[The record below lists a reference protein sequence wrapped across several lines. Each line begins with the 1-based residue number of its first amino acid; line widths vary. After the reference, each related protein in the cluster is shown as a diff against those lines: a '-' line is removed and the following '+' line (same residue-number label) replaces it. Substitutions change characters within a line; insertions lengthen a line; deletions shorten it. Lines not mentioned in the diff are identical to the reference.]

1 MKPYYD
7 DGQITIYHGDCR
19 EILPNLNSVDLVV
32 TDPPY
37 NVGKDYGTAS
47 DSLSGEE
54 YESFMRT
61 IVNHARRLSEAH
73 VWVAPR
79 YKMAMWWALLPDA
92 HEIVIPMRAGNAIR
106 QDWSSKYATL
116 LIVGTPDSLH
126 PDDLWENIR
135 HRGEG
140 YFFREETFGHPG
152 YTPYPIMARAIAT
165 MSKSPS
171 LIVDPF
177 MGSGTTLRAAKNLG
191 RKAIGIEIE
200 ERYCEIAVKRLAQ
213 EVMALYP

>member
-7 DGQITIYHGDCR
+7 DGLITIFHGDCR
-19 EILPNLNSVDLVV
+19 DILPNLNSVDLVV

-61 IVNHARRLSEAH
+61 TVNHIRKLSATH
-73 VWVAPR
+73 AWVAPR

-106 QDWSSKYATL
+106 QGWSSKYSTL

-140 YFFREETFGHPG
+140 YYFNEETFGHPG
-152 YTPYPIMARAIAT
+152 YTPYPIIAKTIAT
-165 MSKSPS
+165 MAGPS
-171 LIVDPF
+171 SSVLDPF
-177 MGSGTTLRAAKNLG
+177 MGTGTTLRAAKDMNH
-191 RKAIGIEIE
+191 RAIGIEID

-213 EVMALYP
+213 EVLPVG